1 MEAIHKWLDIDGQK
15 FNVAV
20 TSIKESGTILY
31 SDNTGRTL
39 AVGAPMTLD
48 PLGTFYNY
56 SITVKRNGD
65 DVDDY
70 DKLYDYI
77 MTPRHRGMTITAPH
91 NQGTIQFEAYIS
103 AAEREVKRIDDNGKK
118 VYWKEMS
125 LTITAMRAQVT
136 P

>member
-1 MEAIHKWLDIDGQK
+1 MSAIHNWLDIDGQR
-15 FNVAV
+15 FNVSV
-20 TSIKESGTILY
+20 MSIKQSGTILY

-56 SITVKRNGD
+56 NITIRRNGD

-70 DKLYDYI
+70 DRLYDYI
-77 MTPRHRGMTITAPH
+77 MKPRYSGMTITVPH
-91 NQGTIQFEAYIS
+91 NQSTITFEAYIS
-103 AAEREVKRIDDNGKK
+103 AAEREIKHIDDKGKK

-125 LTITAMRAQVT
+125 LTITAMKAQVT

>member
-1 MEAIHKWLDIDGQK
+1 MAAIHNWLDIDGQK
-15 FNVAV
+15 FNVTV

-56 SITVKRNGD
+56 LITVKRNGD

-77 MTPRHRGMTITAPH
+77 MTPRYRGMTITAPH